1 MMPNHTLSRREV
13 EEFLTALK
21 IIEESPLTLH
31 DAQKQLAYI
40 TACEEWLHEETKW
53 KSKVQRWLDAELKFN
68 ARQAIFDDPTYAAA
82 RRGWDAM
89 RKYVPNMDGGGSFDN
104 LADSLQFRY
113 AVFAAAVMEY
123 MEPPEV
129 KSNKQVLKEQAG
141 VLGTRVNGNS

>member
-1 MMPNHTLSRREV
+1 MPNHTLSRREV

-82 RRGWDAM
+82 RRGWD
-89 RKYVPNMDGGGSFDN
+89 GSFDN